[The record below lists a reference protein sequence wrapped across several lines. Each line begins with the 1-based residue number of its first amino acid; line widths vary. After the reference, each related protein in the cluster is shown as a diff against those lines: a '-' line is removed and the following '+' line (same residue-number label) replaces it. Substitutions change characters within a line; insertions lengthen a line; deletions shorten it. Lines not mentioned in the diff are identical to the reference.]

1 MSEDLFDRFFNFELL
16 GCEEISEDDIT
27 QEGKFSKEDVV
38 NIVLYHLFNKKDWK
52 LIRRIK

>member
-1 MSEDLFDRFFNFELL
+1 MNEFKII
-16 GCEEISEDDIT
+16 GYEEISEDDIT
-27 QEGKFSKEDVV
+27 QEGKLSKEDVV